1 MKLLLIEHTS
11 WIEMMAH
18 AWEVCG
24 AEIARVR
31 VPVAAMLSDP
41 AARFEAAE
49 TIRQAIRAA
58 APDLVLDVNAVGVLP
73 LDAAGTHWTTE
84 ETDAPWCLWWWDA
97 PHVCAFPLRRKE
109 EAAGLWKAL
118 RAPAVRH
125 FFWDA
130 VLAREYTEWMGQ
142 PCRYLPT
149 AAHTGLFHPDAIAIS
164 DRKFEPVELTFLGSA
179 FPLPRKSSLPKVYE
193 VARACMENRD
203 STVLELARRRA
214 GTMDAFGR
222 ALAKSGSSVEGPFHP
237 ELLEWKS
244 VLDAYIGYERRTV
257 YLHRALE
264 EVRRGFFAGKGWPEV
279 FGAETPF
286 FQPAHLVMRYQT
298 SLFNADFGNGHSFS
312 GTSLRCYEIMAAGG
326 ALLCARFPDFDPE
339 GALENKVYLAYATP
353 DEMAGKIRAFRAEP
367 RLLEPLRE
375 QARAFVA
382 ERHGWE
388 HRLAELARA
397 LSAPEENNREAVRI
411 S

>member
-149 AAHTGLFHPDAIAIS
+149 AAHTGLFHPDAIAMVS
-164 DRKFEPVELTFLGSA
+164 LWGLGAPATNGGSAAPCWASCCSTRTRRARTSLLVTGSELTSA
-179 FPLPRKSSLPKVYE
+179 
-193 VARACMENRD
+193 
-203 STVLELARRRA
+203 
-214 GTMDAFGR
+214 TM
-222 ALAKSGSSVEGPFHP
+222 
-237 ELLEWKS
+237 
-244 VLDAYIGYERRTV
+244 
-257 YLHRALE
+257 
-264 EVRRGFFAGKGWPEV
+264 
-279 FGAETPF
+279 
-286 FQPAHLVMRYQT
+286 
-298 SLFNADFGNGHSFS
+298 
-312 GTSLRCYEIMAAGG
+312 
-326 ALLCARFPDFDPE
+326 
-339 GALENKVYLAYATP
+339 
-353 DEMAGKIRAFRAEP
+353 
-367 RLLEPLRE
+367 
-375 QARAFVA
+375 
-382 ERHGWE
+382 
-388 HRLAELARA
+388 
-397 LSAPEENNREAVRI
+397 
-411 S
+411 